1 MASWILSLLDFLDRF
16 AGEVH
21 TRHIACFLKLFG
33 CKYATRCDLRLVSDP
48 DLSLLPDPIILR
60 RSALIRIVLVISTIV
75 EPLIILRFVVSA
87 CSTLEQVRIVLQ
99 KDANVVVQLLLG
111 HLVIVHH
118 PHDRLEQLVSNR
130 ELILEQLV
138 PRLQL
143 FHSELVL
150 LLNLGNL

>member
-75 EPLIILRFVVSA
+75 EPLIILRIVVSA
-87 CSTLEQVRIVLQ
+87 CSTLKQVRIVLQ
-99 KDANVVVQLLLG
+99 KDANMVVQLLLG

-150 LLNLGNL
+150 LLNLSYL